1 MHRFIYHYFLTKL
14 CYLQQSSG
22 PCTLQWHN
30 ILGKS
35 SRKDDVGLPLPHCQ
49 CSPWLLS
56 PGTWACLALGQVP
69 CLYLPIPPKLTLLGL
84 WWGLAFALI
93 CLGFMPNHPS
103 FNASRWKGKKLNNH
117 CFLLREAL
125 LHFTKP
131 FRDNSQSR
139 RELTT
144 CFTIIKLMQLPS
156 LFRGLQLHMCCYTF
170 PDKGPE
176 MLGCVSA
183 AVSSTSSY
191 LLFFSRTQGIT

>member
-1 MHRFIYHYFLTKL
+1 MTWG
-14 CYLQQSSG
+14 S
-22 PCTLQWHN
+22 
-30 ILGKS
+30 
-35 SRKDDVGLPLPHCQ
+35 
-49 CSPWLLS
+49 LS
-56 PGTWACLALGQVP
+56 HIASVHPDFCHLALGLAWLWDKCPVCTCQ
-69 CLYLPIPPKLTLLGL
+69 YPPKPTLLGL

-139 RELTT
+139 RELAT